1 MVMRF
6 FIFTGFFLLF
16 FRSSGQD
23 SLLTIQDAVEFAFNQ
38 NAELK
43 QLQAVIRQEENRWRT
58 ETGISPP
65 EISYFKEGI
74 GSGPGDVFDEKRIS
88 VSQEIDF
95 PLTTAYRLKGIS
107 EEVKAI
113 KMKEEALRNEIKA
126 NVKSYYVEAL
136 YALYLQKSRQN
147 QLRLAQEL
155 YDAVFTRFEAGMAT
169 GIDLANA
176 ELRLEEAKND
186 LDQNEWILHKAR
198 YGLFYAM
205 GLPEEKQLY
214 SIAFSDTL
222 QSVDIG
228 ISQIEALFTQKNH
241 PQFLAA
247 QHEIES
253 ADYFLKEA
261 KSNILPDLRLNL
273 YKQDFGEG
281 FHFRGVEVGLQIPL
295 WYPFE
300 QKGKI
305 NRAKAYKDEMIW
317 KQKEAGLEIKRQI
330 EYAWHN
336 YDVSR
341 SVIHRYHGTM
351 KNKAARLQELSL
363 RAYQLGEIDLLNLLS
378 AQQTYLNSE
387 QRYLSALRDYYLQLV
402 SLEKYLGNELVY

>member
-126 NVKSYYVEAL
+126 NVKSY
-136 YALYLQKSRQN
+136 
-147 QLRLAQEL
+147 
-155 YDAVFTRFEAGMAT
+155 
-169 GIDLANA
+169 
-176 ELRLEEAKND
+176 
-186 LDQNEWILHKAR
+186 
-198 YGLFYAM
+198 
-205 GLPEEKQLY
+205 
-214 SIAFSDTL
+214 
-222 QSVDIG
+222 
-228 ISQIEALFTQKNH
+228 
-241 PQFLAA
+241 
-247 QHEIES
+247 
-253 ADYFLKEA
+253 
-261 KSNILPDLRLNL
+261 
-273 YKQDFGEG
+273 
-281 FHFRGVEVGLQIPL
+281 
-295 WYPFE
+295 
-300 QKGKI
+300 
-305 NRAKAYKDEMIW
+305 
-317 KQKEAGLEIKRQI
+317 
-330 EYAWHN
+330 
-336 YDVSR
+336 
-341 SVIHRYHGTM
+341 
-351 KNKAARLQELSL
+351 
-363 RAYQLGEIDLLNLLS
+363 
-378 AQQTYLNSE
+378 
-387 QRYLSALRDYYLQLV
+387 
-402 SLEKYLGNELVY
+402 

>member
-1 MVMRF
+1 MG
-6 FIFTGFFLLF
+6 FILLF
-16 FRSSGQD
+16 FMASGQD
-23 SLLTIQDAVEFAFNQ
+23 SLLTIQDAVESAYNQ

-43 QLQAVIRQEENRWRT
+43 QLQAMIRQEENRWLT
-58 ETGISPP
+58 ETGISAP
-65 EISYFKEGI
+65 EVSYFKEGM

-107 EEVKAI
+107 EKVKAI
-113 KMKEEALRNEIKA
+113 KLKEEALKNEIKA
-126 NVKSYYVEAL
+126 EVKSYYVEVL
-136 YALYLQKSRQN
+136 YARYLQKSRQN
-147 QLRLAQEL
+147 QLGLAQEL
-155 YDAVFTRFEAGMAT
+155 YDAVLARFEAGMAT

-176 ELRLEEAKND
+176 ELRLEEARND
-186 LDQNEWILHKAR
+186 LDQNEWIWHKAR
-198 YGLFYAM
+198 YGLFYSM

-222 QSVDIG
+222 LSVDIQ
-228 ISQIEALFTQKNH
+228 ISQIEALLTQHNH

-247 QHEIES
+247 RHEIES
-253 ADYFLKEA
+253 ADYLLKEA
-261 KSNILPDLRLNL
+261 RSNILPDLRLNL
-273 YKQDFGEG
+273 YKQNFGEG
-281 FHFRGVEVGLQIPL
+281 FHFKGFEVGMHIPL

-305 NRAKAYKDEMIW
+305 NQAQAYKDEMIW
-317 KQKEAGLEIKRQI
+317 KQKQAGLEIKKQI

-341 SVIHRYHGTM
+341 SVIKRYHETM

-363 RAYQLGEIDLLNLLS
+363 RAYQIGEIDLLNLLS

-402 SLEKYLGNELVY
+402 SLEKYIGEELVY